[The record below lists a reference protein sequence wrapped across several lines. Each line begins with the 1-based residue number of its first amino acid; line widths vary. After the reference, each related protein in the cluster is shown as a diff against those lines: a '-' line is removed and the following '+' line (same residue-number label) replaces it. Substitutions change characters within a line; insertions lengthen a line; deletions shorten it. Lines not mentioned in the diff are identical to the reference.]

1 MGIRERVKSMVGI
14 RDIAQ
19 QAGVSIST
27 VSYALNGSSK
37 ITEETRQ
44 RILKIADE
52 LNYIPN
58 MAGRALKRKQTDIIG
73 IYFTDYG
80 GYFYGQILEGVGS
93 TLKKHGYEL
102 IACSGKKSHLFL
114 PEKLIDGA
122 IILDSSYKSEEI
134 THYADRG
141 HHIVVMDRELDH
153 KNVSQVLLD
162 NIGGATLAID
172 YLIQKNLAKIYV
184 VSGPDIAYDSRI
196 RLKTALEELERYDN
210 CEAVVLTG
218 DFTKESGR
226 QAAKTIIQEWNE
238 EPVGVFALNDE
249 MAIGIYDILKDS
261 PLQIGKDIKLIGFDN
276 DEIGS
281 YITPGLSTFEYSK
294 YKWGAVAAEKI
305 IQLLDGKN
313 VKNDLIYT
321 TLLRRGSTEK

>member
-1 MGIRERVKSMVGI
+1 VGIREEVKSMVGI

-58 MAGRALKRKQTDIIG
+58 MAGRALKRKQTNIIG

-102 IACSGKKSHLFL
+102 IVCSGKKSHLFL

-122 IILDSSYKSEEI
+122 IILDVTYKSEEI
-134 THYADRG
+134 FRYANRG
-141 HHIVVMDRELDH
+141 HNIVVMDRELDH
-153 KNVSQVLLD
+153 QNVSQVLLD

-172 YLIQKNLAKIYV
+172 YLVQKEINKVYV

-196 RLKTALEELERYDN
+196 RLETAMDELERYDHI
-210 CEAVVLTG
+210 ESIVLRG
-218 DFTKESGR
+218 EFSKESGM
-226 QAAKTIIQEWNE
+226 QAAKAIVQEWNG
-238 EPVGVFALNDE
+238 EPVGVFALNDG
-249 MAIGIYDILKDS
+249 MAIGMYDMLKDS
-261 PLQIGKDIKLIGFDN
+261 PLQIGKDIKIIGFDN
-276 DEIGS
+276 DEISS
-281 YITPGLSTFEYSK
+281 YITPALSTFEYSK
-294 YKWGAVAAEKI
+294 FKWGAVAAEKI
-305 IQLLDGKN
+305 VQLLEGKK

-321 TLLRRGSTEK
+321 TLLRRESTE